1 MSGHNFVF
9 MHGGGQGSWAW
20 DETIAALA
28 LQSGGACRTLALDA
42 PGCGTKRGRDTG
54 AIGFDD
60 IVAELIAD
68 IEASGMQ
75 DVILVGHSQAGSV
88 MPRMAE
94 QRPDLF
100 RRLIFAS
107 CSSPLQGQTIP
118 EMIGKGLQGAHPDE
132 VGWYVDPATT
142 TVEQRYR
149 ATFCHD
155 MGEEQALRLLDA
167 MSRDLWPMSSYTQR
181 HHPGQLYPVP
191 ARPRP
196 ARRMAAPFC
205 RTLPC
210 RQGDRNRRLPSG
222 DDDPPPRLCRG
233 AVDRVGHR
241 PLKVSRYGRSR
252 HPCRPVAAPP

>member
-181 HHPGQLYPVP
+181 DWRYDHLATIP
-191 ARPRP
+191 ASYILFLRDRALPAAWQRHFAERFHAGRVIEIDACHQGMMTRPH
-196 ARRMAAPFC
+196 AFAEA
-205 RTLPC
+205 LLIESAI
-210 RQGDRNRRLPSG
+210 D
-222 DDDPPPRLCRG
+222 
-233 AVDRVGHR
+233 H
-241 PLKVSRYGRSR
+241 
-252 HPCRPVAAPP
+252 